1 MNHTLII
8 DANYFVYS
16 RLFVLPRDKNKRF
29 LDSENDRGML
39 MRKLAM
45 DFASEMRKFKNIA
58 NRIVFVCDSKSW
70 RKDMIPEAQYKAN
83 RKQSDAINWTAVFE
97 VYDEF
102 KELLKKRNVI
112 VQQMPGAEGDD
123 LVFAWSTFLNMQ
135 GDNCIIWSG
144 DRDLMQLVN
153 YNPANNAYSVCYDST
168 RKVMGTY
175 PGFEKW
181 LKYRTVKD
189 DADIFS
195 VTAVYVDDMIKQEI
209 ESFIKSNKIRI
220 WPIYCDEFIFN
231 KILTGDKSDNISSV
245 VQVVKPTKTGKTRTT
260 KISDNK
266 ALQILKEFKMKHK
279 RMSIVYLF
287 DDEYKNYICSLIK
300 KVMKIEVPL
309 IDLKLKLEQNI
320 KLMLLHTATI
330 PDAIQGPMFDA
341 VKEDSKIAIGQYEGL
356 LDKDDI
362 LEKTTYIQKK
372 YIPTSV
378 DPFANSDTNTLF

>member
-1 MNHTLII
+1 MKHTLIM
-8 DANYFVYS
+8 DGNYFVYS
-16 RLFVLPRDKNKRF
+16 RLFALPRDKKTRF
-29 LDSENDRGML
+29 LDSEKDRGMFI
-39 MRKLAM
+39 RKLAM

-83 RKQSDAINWTAVFE
+83 RKQSDTINWTAVFE

-102 KELLKKRNVI
+102 KELLKKRNVV
-112 VQQMPGAEGDD
+112 VQQMSGAEGDD

-153 YNPANNAYSVCYDST
+153 YNPANDAYSICYDST
-168 RKVMGTY
+168 RKVIGTY
-175 PGFEKW
+175 PGFTKW
-181 LKYRTVKD
+181 LSNRAANN
-189 DADIFS
+189 DADIFN
-195 VTAVYVDDMIKQEI
+195 VTAVYVDDMIKQEL
-209 ESFIKSNKIRI
+209 EGFLKSNKVRV
-220 WPIYCDEFIFN
+220 WPIYCDEFIFT
-231 KILTGDKSDNISSV
+231 KILTGDKSDNITSV
-245 VQVVKPTKTGKTRTT
+245 VQVVKQTKTGKSRTT

-266 ALQILKEFKMKHK
+266 ASQILKEFKMKHK
-279 RMSIVYLF
+279 RMSAVYLF
-287 DDEYKNYICSLIK
+287 DDEYKNDICSIIK
-300 KVMKIEVPL
+300 RVMKIETPI

-330 PDAIQGPMFDA
+330 PDAIQTAMFEA
-341 VKEDSKIAIGQYEGL
+341 VKKDSSIAIGQYEGL

-362 LEKTTYIQKK
+362 LESTKHVAKN
-372 YIPTSV
+372 YIPKSM

>member
-1 MNHTLII
+1 
-8 DANYFVYS
+8 
-16 RLFVLPRDKNKRF
+16 
-29 LDSENDRGML
+29 
-39 MRKLAM
+39 
-45 DFASEMRKFKNIA
+45 
-58 NRIVFVCDSKSW
+58 
-70 RKDMIPEAQYKAN
+70 
-83 RKQSDAINWTAVFE
+83 
-97 VYDEF
+97 
-102 KELLKKRNVI
+102 
-112 VQQMPGAEGDD
+112 
-123 LVFAWSTFLNMQ
+123 MQ

-181 LKYRTVKD
+181 LKYRTVKEGD
-189 DADIFS
+189 TDIFN
-195 VTAVYVDDMIKQEI
+195 VTAVYVDDMIKQEL

-220 WPIYCDEFIFN
+220 WPIYCDEFIFT

-279 RMSIVYLF
+279 RMSVVYLF
-287 DDEYKNYICSLIK
+287 DDEYKNYICSLIRS
-300 KVMKIEVPL
+300 VMKIEVPL

-341 VKEDSKIAIGQYEGL
+341 VKEDSTIAIGQYEGL
-356 LDKDDI
+356 LDKDEI

-372 YIPTSV
+372 YIPASV